1 MTLTSFS
8 SKIDR
13 YLVHWSVGGATWEPA
28 ETIEKDAPEEVGRF
42 LARRNE
48 RLTPSLLRNL
58 PLEVR
63 RKIEEIGYADD

>member
-1 MTLTSFS
+1 M
-8 SKIDR
+8 
-13 YLVHWSVGGATWEPA
+13 GGATWEPA

-42 LARRNE
+42 LARSNE